1 MKALFLYIFISVSLV
16 FVAQNNALVIN
27 NDAFIVINGGTIGDE
42 AVLVVNQSHPNGITT
57 SGTGGNIITN
67 GEFDYIKWNN
77 GTGTG
82 NYNVPFTARTG
93 MNKIPLQI
101 NISSAGV
108 GNGYMALSSW
118 EVSPGPA
125 SNNQPWPSEVVHM
138 AGANGQADVSEY
150 AIDRFWVI
158 DVRDPLGTGQTFTTF
173 PTPTIIFNYSLH
185 PDEIGGGN
193 VLATNN
199 LGAQQY
205 DGTQNKWFGWFTAG
219 IPNGIYGNGAVPG
232 IVSGVNPPA
241 GTWYRT
247 WTLADMSE
255 PLPVEMTY
263 FNGNCED
270 NGIVIE
276 WQTASELN
284 NDYFEIHKSQNGYE
298 FEKIATIIGNGNS
311 SYIQNYSY
319 TDEVGASSN
328 VFYKI
333 AQVDFDGNTKFYD
346 PIQVNPCMGDNGLNV
361 YAPNLREITI
371 ELTSSF
377 DADYEMIIYDALG
390 KQIKSPSLLQ
400 AKQGFNR
407 FDIQDENLAFGTY
420 MITLFNDQNKM
431 TKKLILR

>member
-1 MKALFLYIFISVSLV
+1 MKKLYFVLFSLISLV
-16 FVAQNNALVIN
+16 FFAQNNALVIN
-27 NDAFIVINGGTIGDE
+27 NDAFIVINAGTVGDE
-42 AVLVVNQSHPNGITT
+42 AVLVVNQSHPNGIVTT
-57 SGTGGNIITN
+57 GTGGNIITN

-82 NYNVPFTARTG
+82 NYTVPFTARTG
-93 MNKIPLQI
+93 MNKMPLSI
-101 NISSAGV
+101 NITGAGV
-108 GNGYMALSSW
+108 GAGYMALSSW

-125 SNNQPWPSEVVHM
+125 FNNQPWPSEVVHM

-150 AIDRFWVI
+150 AVDRFWII

-173 PTPTIIFNYSLH
+173 PTPTLTFNYNLH

-193 VLATNN
+193 MLATNN

-205 DGTQNKWFGWFTAG
+205 DGVQDKWFGWFTGG
-219 IPNGIYGNGAVPG
+219 IPNGIYGNGNIPG
-232 IVSGVNPPA
+232 VVSGVNPPA

-255 PLPVEMTY
+255 PLPVTMN
-263 FNGNCED
+263 FINGTCES

-284 NDYFEIHKSQNGYE
+284 NDYFEIHKSQNGYD
-298 FEKIATIIGNGNS
+298 FEKIASINGNGS
-311 SYIQNYSY
+311 SSQTQNYSY
-319 TDEVGASSN
+319 IDEAGANSQ
-328 VFYKI
+328 VYYKI
-333 AQVDFDGNTKFYD
+333 AQVDTDGNTKFYD
-346 PIQVNPCMGDNGLNV
+346 PIQVNPCESENGFNV
-361 YAPNLREITI
+361 YAPNLKEITI

-377 DADYEMIIYDALG
+377 DAEYELIIYDALG
-390 KQIKSPSLLQ
+390 KQITTPRQLS

-407 FDIQDENLAFGTY
+407 FEIQDENLAFGTY
-420 MITLFNDQNKM
+420 MITLFNDHNKL